1 MAQPIE
7 PAFDPQRC
15 TSLRA
20 AESEVLT
27 WLLAG
32 IYDLLLV
39 AGSFRRRAECRL
51 LQAFWVWSPALGP
64 DLVTCRLDELSPSLL
79 ALSYFVSKTRS
90 SVRSSGPQHKK
101 SRTPDLWSDLV
112 SVQRDVNQKFKPTR
126 ETRFAWDYSVDGTGN
141 CVQFALEKRR
151 ALIRRGWPAGA
162 LQLATAVTP
171 GDVGHLVLVID
182 TTEGDWVLDN
192 LRADVVRWE
201 GLHYR
206 WIARQQGPSMGEW
219 VSVAQ
224 RN

>member
-1 MAQPIE
+1 MPLGRTVPQPLGAQLFCLENAIE
-7 PAFDPQRC
+7 CSEQRSA
-15 TSLRA
+15 TQ
-20 AESEVLT
+20 E
-27 WLLAG
+27 
-32 IYDLLLV
+32 I
-39 AGSFRRRAECRL
+39 
-51 LQAFWVWSPALGP
+51 
-64 DLVTCRLDELSPSLL
+64 
-79 ALSYFVSKTRS
+79 KM
-90 SVRSSGPQHKK
+90 
-101 SRTPDLWSDLV
+101 TPELWSDLV

-126 ETRFAWDYSVDGTGN
+126 EARFAWDYSVDGTGN